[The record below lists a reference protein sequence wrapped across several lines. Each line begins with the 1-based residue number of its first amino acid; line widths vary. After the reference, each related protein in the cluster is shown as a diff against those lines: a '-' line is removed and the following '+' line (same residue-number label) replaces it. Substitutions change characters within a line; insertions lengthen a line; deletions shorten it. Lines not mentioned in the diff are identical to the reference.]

1 MAVTQQSTIDVVGL
15 LTKLAEAQ
23 HNAELGELDPAELP
37 GLVRAQRLVREYAG
51 WPVEAD
57 SDR

>member
-1 MAVTQQSTIDVVGL
+1 MTQQSSVDVVGL

-23 HNAELGELDPAELP
+23 FKAERGELDPAELP
-37 GLVRAQRLVREYAG
+37 GLVRAQRIVRDLAE

>member
-1 MAVTQQSTIDVVGL
+1 MSQQSSVDVADL
-15 LTKLAEAQ
+15 LVKLAEAQ
-23 HNAELGELDPAELP
+23 HGAERGELDPAELP
-37 GLVRAQRLVREYAG
+37 GLVRAQRIVRELVD

>member
-1 MAVTQQSTIDVVGL
+1 MSQQSSVDVAGL
-15 LTKLAEAQ
+15 LAKLAEAQ
-23 HNAELGELDPAELP
+23 HAAERGELDPAELP
-37 GLVRAQRLVREYAG
+37 GLVRAQRIVRELGG

>member
-1 MAVTQQSTIDVVGL
+1 MMARQDTVDVVGL

-23 HNAELGELDPAELP
+23 HKAELGELDPRELP